1 MKSKTP
7 KVLHEISGRSLVGH
21 VVAASRELDPQHLVV
36 VVGHA
41 AEQVTAHLSAGETP
55 VRTAFQAEQN
65 GTGHAV
71 RMGLEELG
79 GTVEGT
85 VVVVCGDT
93 PLLSGETLS
102 ALAATHTADANAVT
116 VLTAEVPD
124 STGYGR
130 IVRDAATGAVT
141 EIVEHKDATD
151 AQRAIREI
159 NSGVFA
165 FDGRL
170 LSDALGKV
178 RTDNSQGEEY
188 LTDVLSI
195 LREAGHRVGAS
206 VAGDHRE
213 ILGIN
218 NRLQLAEA
226 RRLLNERLLERA
238 MLAGVTVVDPASTLI
253 DATVTYERDAI
264 VHPGTQ
270 LLGATHLAED
280 AEVGPNSRLKDT
292 VVHAGARVDNTV
304 SDGAEVGPGATVGP
318 FAYLRPGT
326 RMGARSK
333 AGTYVEMKNATI
345 GEGTKVPHLSY
356 VGDATIGDH
365 TNIGAAS
372 VFVNYDGVAKH
383 HTTIGSHCRTGSDN
397 MFVAPVTVGD
407 GVYTAAVRSS
417 PRTYRPVHWP
427 WPGASSGISRAGS
440 PGSVPG
446 ARRLRP
452 LRRPRRSPTAKA
464 DRKQVRQRR
473 RTVIDAHPFRLARRT
488 SGPMRAV
495 PDTRLR
501 RLCCDRDQDDRREE
515 TDALL
520 RPRPPRAGRGGR
532 TPTGCR
538 SRADEGLRFR
548 QR

>member
-1 MKSKTP
+1 MSANRPAAVVVLAAGEGTRMKSKTP
-7 KVLHEISGRSLVGH
+7 KVLHEISGRALVGH
-21 VVAASRELDPQHLVV
+21 VVSAARELEPEQLVV

-41 AEQVTAHLSAGETP
+41 REQVEAHLADRYAGT
-55 VRTAFQAEQN
+55 RTAFQAEQN

-79 GTVEGT
+79 GAPDGT
-85 VVVVCGDT
+85 VIVVCGDT
-93 PLLSGETLS
+93 PLLTGATLS
-102 ALAATHTADANAVT
+102 ALAATHGADGNAVT

-141 EIVEHKDATD
+141 AIVEHKDASE

-165 FDGRL
+165 FDGAL
-170 LSDALGKV
+170 LGDALKKV

-188 LTDVLSI
+188 LTDVLGI

-226 RRLLNERLLERA
+226 RRLLNQRLLEQA
-238 MLAGVTVVDPASTLI
+238 MLAGVTVVDPASVVV
-253 DATVTYERDAI
+253 DVTVTFEPDAV

-270 LLGATHLAED
+270 LLGATHVGEG
-280 AEVGPNSRLKDT
+280 AEVGPNTRLTDT

-304 SDGAEVGPGATVGP
+304 AYSSEVGEGASVGP

-326 RMGARSK
+326 RLGAK
-333 AGTYVEMKNATI
+333 GKIGTYVETKNAVI

-356 VGDATIGDH
+356 VGDATIGEYS
-365 TNIGAAS
+365 NIGAAS
-372 VFVNYDGVAKH
+372 VFVNYDGEKKH

-407 GVYTAAVRSS
+407 GAYTAAGSVITKDV
-417 PRTYRPVHWP
+417 P
-427 WPGASSGISRAGS
+427 AGS
-440 PGSVPG
+440 LAVARGQQRNIEGWVARKRPGSAAAQAAAAATEDVVG
-446 ARRLRP
+446 
-452 LRRPRRSPTAKA
+452 
-464 DRKQVRQRR
+464 
-473 RTVIDAHPFRLARRT
+473 
-488 SGPMRAV
+488 
-495 PDTRLR
+495 
-501 RLCCDRDQDDRREE
+501 EN
-515 TDALL
+515 
-520 RPRPPRAGRGGR
+520 
-532 TPTGCR
+532 
-538 SRADEGLRFR
+538 
-548 QR
+548 